1 MWTQRMEGWRSAT
14 LAILMTA
21 LTVTAVGQD
30 ERISNRN
37 TDFSDVNRMMQDGS
51 FSGSR
56 RHLEHQLPAIDY
68 SRIDKRQLQNLL
80 AESLTQS
87 DDLYKLLTT
96 DYRRY
101 PEVRSLLTALRS
113 IRSSANQVSRDL
125 QDNMPM
131 TRVHGQLRQLDSD
144 WQVFSHRVKRAWH
157 ISAAS
162 KDKTERIDR
171 LQASLEKLFQME
183 PQLDRRALLVQMS
196 QLTSQLYHI
205 VQELELDPTGG
216 DRLYQLIH
224 DVRKLNQEANRVQ
237 DMILDQYAYS
247 SIANEY
253 QRFKA
258 QWSNVTP
265 RLRQLNNRYVERSL
279 RTVHLSDTRIHNL
292 LRLEHKTSRAQL
304 KILSQAL
311 TRDVDEFFNR
321 VPLKL
326 LLRFKDVVQILE
338 TSDAFYGAV
347 QNLEDCIDRDE
358 DDQTLLNCYQYVE
371 EYGVVFVRKFA
382 SLRSQAG
389 RVVLKEIEDDI
400 VSLRNELHLA
410 GSSNIDTAAMVPLA
424 ASLENLADHL
434 NDDVTAWLA
443 SDRQSFR
450 SQALQ
455 ASSRFVA
462 RSRGMYDLLSRRP
475 TDQQLRAEV
484 DDLIEDWRNIYQ
496 YLGRCN
502 TSQREHLRI
511 LSQDISRTIYRL
523 RAPLQI

>member
-1 MWTQRMEGWRSAT
+1 MRTQRMEWWSSAT
-14 LAILMTA
+14 VAM
-21 LTVTAVGQD
+21 LTMVLGLNVVAQD
-30 ERISNRN
+30 ERISDRN
-37 TDFSDVNRMMQDGS
+37 TDFSDVNRLMQNGS
-51 FSGSR
+51 IPGSR
-56 RHLEHQLPAIDY
+56 RHLLHQLPNIDY
-68 SRIDKRQLQNLL
+68 SLIDRRQLQNLL

-87 DDLYKLLTT
+87 DDLYRLLTT

-101 PEVRSLLTALRS
+101 PEVRTLLTALRD
-113 IRSSANQVSRDL
+113 IRSSASQVSRDL
-125 QDNMPM
+125 QDNIPLS
-131 TRVHGQLRQLDSD
+131 RVHGQLRQLDSD
-144 WQVFSHRVKRAWH
+144 WQVFSHRIKRAWH
-157 ISAAS
+157 ISDTARDKAA
-162 KDKTERIDR
+162 RIDR
-171 LQASLEKLFQME
+171 LQTSLEKLFQME
-183 PQLDRRALLVQMS
+183 PQLDRRAVLMEMS
-196 QLTSQLYHI
+196 HLTSEMYHI

-224 DVRKLNQEANRVQ
+224 DVRKLNQEANRIQ
-237 DMILDQYAYS
+237 DMVLDQYAYT
-247 SIANEY
+247 AVVNEY
-253 QRFKA
+253 REFRA
-258 QWSNVTP
+258 QWENATQ

-279 RTVHLSDTRIHNL
+279 RTIHQSETKIHNL

-304 KILSQAL
+304 KILADAL
-311 TRDVDEFFNR
+311 SRDVDEFFNR

-347 QNLEDCIDRDE
+347 QNLQDCIERNE

-371 EYGVVFVRKFA
+371 EYGVVFVRNFA
-382 SLRSQAG
+382 ALRSQAG
-389 RVVLKEIEDDI
+389 RVVLKEIEYDI

-450 SQALQ
+450 SQAMQ

-462 RSRGMYDLLSRRP
+462 RSRSMYDLLSRRP
-475 TDQQLRAEV
+475 TDQQLRTEI
-484 DDLIEDWRNIYQ
+484 DDLIEDWREIYQ

-502 TSQREHLRI
+502 TNQREHLRI